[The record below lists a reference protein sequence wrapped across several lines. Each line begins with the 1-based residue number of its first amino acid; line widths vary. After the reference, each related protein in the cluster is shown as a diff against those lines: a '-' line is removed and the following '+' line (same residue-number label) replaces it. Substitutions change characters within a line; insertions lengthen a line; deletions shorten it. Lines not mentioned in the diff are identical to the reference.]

1 MCTYSGPEIHD
12 SDNDTYDSNLFHPFV
27 HKREAAT
34 STADK
39 KAQEMFVEMYKVA
52 LKADSSKAREKICGW
67 IGMGESVTEDW
78 VIGELG
84 CLRAEE

>member
-1 MCTYSGPEIHD
+1 MCTYGGPEIHD
-12 SDNDTYDSNLFHPFV
+12 SDLLHPFV

-52 LKADSSKAREKICGW
+52 LKADPSTARELRDKWEKEFGRLEGTRMGCCGFY
-67 IGMGESVTEDW
+67 
-78 VIGELG
+78 
-84 CLRAEE
+84 